1 MLPSIAVQ
9 QPVCP
14 MIPKLCASLAVSPP
28 SPDSL
33 EGHGESAK
41 WMRGCWWS
49 RSLSF
54 GSLLMLTMLLI
65 SIVLLEFHTQVASPW
80 RVSGLFKPS
89 SVAPI
94 KLSTQNPCEKA
105 SGRYKRMGID
115 TLPRGIVQ
123 ETTDLQFRALGA
135 DPVKETQWLPS
146 SQSLLTMPVGVQQKE
161 MVNKIIEKFP
171 EQNFTVM
178 LFHYD
183 GKVDEWKTF
192 PWSNR
197 AIHVA
202 AANQTKWWFAKRFL
216 HPDIV
221 SSYKY
226 IFLWDEDIGVENF
239 HAVRYLEIVEREGL
253 EISQPALDAQK
264 SEVHHQITVRRPK
277 GLVHR
282 RIYKFRGSG
291 LCFENSTKP
300 PCTGW
305 VEMMVPVFSQ
315 AAWRCAWYMIQNDLV
330 HAWGLDTK
338 LGYCAQGD
346 PSKKVG
352 VVDDQYIVHFGIPS
366 LGGLYNTK
374 WDGRTKGVSPDPPAG
389 SKVPADASFQE
400 RGAVRRRSYVEQDI
414 FRKRWNNAA
423 IKDKCWPGRSI
434 EV

>member
-1 MLPSIAVQ
+1 
-9 QPVCP
+9 
-14 MIPKLCASLAVSPP
+14 
-28 SPDSL
+28 
-33 EGHGESAK
+33 
-41 WMRGCWWS
+41 
-49 RSLSF
+49 
-54 GSLLMLTMLLI
+54 MLTMLLV
-65 SIVLLEFHTQVASPW
+65 SIVILEFHTEVAAPW
-80 RVSGLFKPS
+80 RVSGLFKPPPPQP
-89 SVAPI
+89 V
-94 KLSTQNPCEKA
+94 KLSSQNPCEKA
-105 SGRYKRMGID
+105 YRRSKRMGID
-115 TLPRGIVQ
+115 SLPRGIIQ
-123 ETTDLQFRALGA
+123 GTTDLYFRALGA
-135 DPVKETQWLPS
+135 DPVKETQQLPS
-146 SQSLLTMPVGVQQKE
+146 SQSLLTMPVGIKQKE

-171 EQNFTVM
+171 AKNFTVM

-183 GKVDEWKTF
+183 GKVDEWSIF
-192 PWSNR
+192 PWSSR
-197 AIHVA
+197 AIHVV

-239 HAVRYLEIVEREGL
+239 HAGRYLEIVEKEGL
-253 EISQPALDAQK
+253 EISQPALDPHH
-264 SEVHHQITVRRPK
+264 SEVHHQITARRPK

-282 RIYKFRGSG
+282 RIYKFRGGG

-330 HAWGLDTK
+330 HAWGLDMK

-352 VVDDQYIVHFGIPS
+352 IVDDQYIVHFGIPS
-366 LGGLYNTK
+366 LGGLFNTT

-389 SKVPADASFQE
+389 SKIPTTANLQQ
-400 RGAVRRRSYVEQDI
+400 RGAVRRRSYVELEM
-414 FRKRWNNAA
+414 FRKRWNNSVT
-423 IKDKCWPGRSI
+423 KDQCWLDRSE